1 MNCCTWICY
10 IFTWKGASFAR
21 WYSKFFWGRYYKK
34 KGGNNLIKC
43 QVRSITD
50 LAIVIAHSEKYP
62 LITQKWADYQL
73 FKQAF
78 EIVNRKEHL
87 SFSGLEKILSL
98 RASIN
103 SPTQSEARAG

>member
-10 IFTWKGASFAR
+10 IFTWKGASSFR
-21 WYSKFFWGRYYKK
+21 WYSKFFLVGTIKK
-34 KGGNNLIKC
+34 VGNNLIKY
-43 QVRSITD
+43 QVRSITE
-50 LAIVIAHSEKYP
+50 LAIVIAHFEKYS

-87 SFSGLEKILSL
+87 SFSGLEKK
-98 RASIN
+98 
-103 SPTQSEARAG
+103 